1 MEMMAMTQRSSNR
14 YLRWFL
20 LSQVLWA
27 VPLAQPALAQVQLPP
42 NFISPDV
49 PHDVP
54 TGKTASV
61 QDIAIFAWR
70 EFVALNWPSVNPETT
85 GLRGTPDTSVDFF
98 SIKKDADGSFPLLVW
113 HTYQHKNELFPA
125 DGVTN
130 PSFDSKAPVYKYA
143 NNKANIP
150 LKPGANNPSFT
161 LFNNLDETSE
171 IGLCTMFAHN
181 NIRIAYEAK
190 VNRALFDYAN
200 KTNLTACTPGNC
212 PTLASALVYT
222 RSNLKDF
229 GGICTPPNNAQGQVV
244 TLPCGDAAVAGPAGE
259 GTIEVKAAWRALT
272 PQETASGRFFTRKVI
287 FYTGDQNA
295 QTLYQNAVWGL
306 VALHIIHKTTS
317 FPTFVFASWEQVDN
331 YNDQTNQNTE
341 NLRFHNI
348 FPAAPYVPPVS
359 PPPPD
364 IPVTRAHPIHS
375 QIPPVNDAV
384 HAAFKAKDPNT
395 VWQYYKLIGVQGMPV
410 NGPPAAG
417 APIDD
422 LSYYYL
428 ANIVVETNQTLQN
441 FTGAV
446 NGNTGETQPFN
457 NIFLNGAA
465 GSPFQMGGCQGCHGT
480 QGQAFGGDM
489 SRLIGVAPGNSI
501 HPPETIDDDEMV
513 LQRSFLERQPVQQF
527 RYQ

>member
-1 MEMMAMTQRSSNR
+1 MEMAMARRSSNR
-14 YLRWFL
+14 YLRCFL

-27 VPLAQPALAQVQLPP
+27 MPLAQAALAQVQLPP

-54 TGKTASV
+54 AGKTASI

-70 EFVALNWPSVNPETT
+70 EFVALNWPSVNPEAT

-125 DGVTN
+125 DGVTS
-130 PSFDSKAPVYKYA
+130 PSFDSKAPVYKY
-143 NNKANIP
+143 NNNTANIP

-161 LFNNLDETSE
+161 LFNNLDEASE
-171 IGLCTMFAHN
+171 IGLCTMYAHN
-181 NIRIAYEAK
+181 NIKIAYEAK

-200 KTNLTACTPGNC
+200 TTKLTACMPGNHC
-212 PTLASALVYT
+212 PTLDAALAFT
-222 RSNLKDF
+222 RSNLAAY
-229 GGICTPPNNAQGQVV
+229 GGICTPPTNPPGQVI

-259 GTIEVKAAWRALT
+259 GTIEVKAAWRVLT

-287 FYTGDQNA
+287 FYTGDPAA

-317 FPTFVFASWEQVDN
+317 FPTLVFASWEQVDN
-331 YNDQTNQNTE
+331 YDDQNNKNSE

-348 FPAAPYVPPVS
+348 KGTPL
-359 PPPPD
+359 PPD

-395 VWQYYKLIGVQGMPV
+395 VWQYYKLIGVQGNPV
-410 NGPPAAG
+410 TGPPPATASN
-417 APIDD
+417 DD
-422 LSYYYL
+422 RSYYYL

-441 FTGAV
+441 FFGAV
-446 NGNTGETQPFN
+446 GSGATPVPFN
-457 NIFLNGAA
+457 NVYLNGAA

-489 SRLIGVAPGNSI
+489 SRLIGFAPGNSNG
-501 HPPETIDDDEMV
+501 PPDTIDSDEAV
-513 LQRSFLERQPVQQF
+513 ALKAYIARQQDGLRRFQ
-527 RYQ
+527 